1 MCNIDKK
8 KDGLSA
14 LQERMNLL
22 GKRYKN
28 RSQWPIRGPELGNLS
43 VMLIAKKASTVRKP
57 KKAWTLASALHI
69 IMPHYPV
76 KFSFP
81 KLSSKST
88 QHFPA
93 SNHPVVFA
101 SKQPI
106 NQTDCIPSPQ
116 KKKKKQIAFPCVRPA
131 LQFQVPTQ
139 CSSRQLQI
147 KAIAFHPGK
156 LAIAR
161 RRSSSKYQIWRV
173 SSRFTKPFWV
183 GLPPPH
189 GLAVTIKIVWLPR
202 GIPRFQK
209 PRRLPYVIT
218 TISAWFFKPCSVVGP
233 ALGEEAGDG
242 GKRKQVPE
250 EPRWGE
256 DGIAAGAGGQ
266 ERVVG
271 EAVASGRHHHHG
283 WKAIH

>member
-22 GKRYKN
+22 EKRYKN

-106 NQTDCIPSPQ
+106 NQTDCIPSP
-116 KKKKKQIAFPCVRPA
+116 KKKKQIAFPCVRPA

-173 SSRFTKPFWV
+173 SSSVHQTV
-183 GLPPPH
+183 LG
-189 GLAVTIKIVWLPR
+189 GVTITPWFGGYHKNCVVTAR
-202 GIPRFQK
+202 YTEVSK
-209 PRRLPYVIT
+209 TEKV
-218 TISAWFFKPCSVVGP
+218 TIRDNHDKCMIF
-233 ALGEEAGDG
+233 
-242 GKRKQVPE
+242 
-250 EPRWGE
+250 
-256 DGIAAGAGGQ
+256 
-266 ERVVG
+266 
-271 EAVASGRHHHHG
+271 
-283 WKAIH
+283 

>member
-1 MCNIDKK
+1 MFSSHLNVKTITKHSGTSNQQIILVNTLWYRHFGHCIMRYSCGQETKKGVKSGVKQELVNQEYNITIYTITSCNKNVQHRQKK

-22 GKRYKN
+22 EKRYKN

-106 NQTDCIPSPQ
+106 NQTDCIPSP
-116 KKKKKQIAFPCVRPA
+116 KKKKTDCIPLRPA
-131 LQFQVPTQ
+131 SLTVSGSDTMLK
-139 CSSRQLQI
+139 SSTSDQG
-147 KAIAFHPGK
+147 H
-156 LAIAR
+156 
-161 RRSSSKYQIWRV
+161 RV
-173 SSRFTKPFWV
+173 S
-183 GLPPPH
+183 
-189 GLAVTIKIVWLPR
+189 PR
-202 GIPRFQK
+202 EIGNCEEEKQ
-209 PRRLPYVIT
+209 LE
-218 TISAWFFKPCSVVGP
+218 ISNLTS
-233 ALGEEAGDG
+233 
-242 GKRKQVPE
+242 
-250 EPRWGE
+250 
-256 DGIAAGAGGQ
+256 
-266 ERVVG
+266 
-271 EAVASGRHHHHG
+271 
-283 WKAIH
+283 

>member
-22 GKRYKN
+22 EKRYKN

-116 KKKKKQIAFPCVRPA
+116 KKKKNRLHSLASGQPYSFRFRHNAQVVNFRSRP
-131 LQFQVPTQ
+131 
-139 CSSRQLQI
+139 
-147 KAIAFHPGK
+147 
-156 LAIAR
+156 
-161 RRSSSKYQIWRV
+161 
-173 SSRFTKPFWV
+173 SRFTPGNWQ
-183 GLPPPH
+183 L
-189 GLAVTIKIVWLPR
+189 R
-202 GIPRFQK
+202 
-209 PRRLPYVIT
+209 
-218 TISAWFFKPCSVVGP
+218 
-233 ALGEEAGDG
+233 GEEAARNIKFDEL
-242 GKRKQVPE
+242 V
-250 EPRWGE
+250 
-256 DGIAAGAGGQ
+256 AGSPNRFGWDY
-266 ERVVG
+266 
-271 EAVASGRHHHHG
+271 HHPMV
-283 WKAIH
+283 WRLP